1 MQNLKFMFGQIFDWP
16 LGGRQIRRRLYNEE
30 YFQDCK
36 IIFQFS
42 FSDVVCK
49 HSCLEI
55 FNQKDI
61 LRNIVFRGGFIL
73 YSNLIHETEVS
84 GNIKWTKNDF
94 IIFPKKSLE
103 L

>member
-1 MQNLKFMFGQIFDWP
+1 MDRFLIDHWEVDKYEEGF
-16 LGGRQIRRRLYNEE
+16 NEE

-42 FSDVVCK
+42 FFWRCFVCK

-55 FNQKDI
+55 LNQKDI

-84 GNIKWTKNDF
+84 GNKKWTKNDF
-94 IIFPKKSLE
+94 IIFPKKKFGTVIVYAN
-103 L
+103 